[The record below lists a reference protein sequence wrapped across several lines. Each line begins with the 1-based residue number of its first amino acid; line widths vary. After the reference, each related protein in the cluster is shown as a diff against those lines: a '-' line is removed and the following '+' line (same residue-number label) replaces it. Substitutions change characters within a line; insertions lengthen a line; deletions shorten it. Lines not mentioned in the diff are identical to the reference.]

1 MSASSGGG
9 RSLRRAAYLGDISAL
24 AALPPWCSDAD
35 AHASGGLLAGTAQLR
50 ACLREKRVA

>member
-24 AALPPWCSDAD
+24 AALPPWCNDAD

-50 ACLREKRVA
+50 ACMPAQCVA